1 MLQTVW
7 GWQPALYLFLG
18 GMGAGAFIM
27 AAVLFLID
35 RTRHKLIV
43 CASMWAATASL
54 GVGLML
60 LLSEL
65 IHPLRGMLMWQSFD
79 HFTSWMTYGAWG
91 AFCAVIVFGVSAV
104 LATPPVSKWLVA
116 RWKWYA
122 KRDGGFRRV
131 LAAAGIAL
139 GAFVAV
145 YTGMLL
151 MDSGGVPLWD
161 TLLLPALFTVSAFDT
176 GVALVEIV
184 SVALGKRDRL
194 ASKARMLMERI
205 VVVLVI
211 AECAVLAI
219 FLSTM
224 FGADSTTAAGATA
237 IQSASMLAS
246 GVLAPYFWGM
256 VVACGLAV
264 PFVMAIA
271 GLILHRKSKGEN
283 AKNAIMAV
291 GAIGALVGGCEL
303 RFLILAAGIHAP
315 LVATTVMSLIL

>member
-35 RTRHKLIV
+35 RTRHRLIV
-43 CASMWAATASL
+43 CVSMWAATISL
-54 GVGLML
+54 AVGLML

-65 IHPLRGMLMWQSFD
+65 IHPLRGMLMWSAFD

-91 AFCAVIVFGVSAV
+91 AFGAVVVFGISAV
-104 LATPPVSKWLVA
+104 LATPPVSKWLA
-116 RWKWYA
+116 AHWKWYA
-122 KRDGGFRRV
+122 KRGAGLRRV
-131 LAAAGIAL
+131 FAIVGIVL

-151 MDSGGVPLWD
+151 MDSRGVPLWD

-176 GVALVEIV
+176 GVALVEVI
-184 SVALGKRDRL
+184 SVVLGKRDRL
-194 ASKARMLMERI
+194 APKARSLMERI
-205 VVVLVI
+205 VVSLVVLEAI
-211 AECAVLAI
+211 VLAA
-219 FLSTM
+219 FLVTM
-224 FGADSTTAAGATA
+224 LGADAATAAGATA
-237 IQSASMLAS
+237 AQSASMLYS

-256 VVACGLAV
+256 VVACGLAL
-264 PFVMAIA
+264 PLVMAIA
-271 GLILHRKSKGEN
+271 GLALHKQKDGPKD
-283 AKNAIMAV
+283 AVMAV

-303 RFLILAAGIHAP
+303 RFLILAAGVHAP
-315 LVATTVMSLIL
+315 LVATTVMSLIG

>member
-27 AAVLFLID
+27 AAVLYLID
-35 RTRHKLIV
+35 RAKHRLII
-43 CASMWAATASL
+43 CASMWAAMVSL

-60 LLSEL
+60 LLAEL

-79 HFTSWMTYGAWG
+79 HFTTWMTYGAWG
-91 AFCAVIVFGVSAV
+91 AFGAVVVFAVSAI
-104 LATPPVSKWLVA
+104 LATPLIAKWLA
-116 RWKWYA
+116 AKWKWFA
-122 KRDGGFRRV
+122 KHGQGLRRV
-131 LAAAGIAL
+131 LAITGIAL

-161 TLLLPALFTVSAFDT
+161 TLLLPALFTVSALDT
-176 GVALVEIV
+176 GVALVEVI
-184 SVALGKRDRL
+184 SVVLGKRDRL
-194 ASKARMLMERI
+194 APKARTLMERI
-205 VVVLVI
+205 VVALVVLEVI
-211 AECAVLAI
+211 VLAA
-219 FLSTM
+219 FLMSM
-224 FGADSTTAAGATA
+224 LGADVASAAGATA
-237 IQSASMLAS
+237 VQSAEMLTN
-246 GVLAPYFWGM
+246 GILAPYFWGM

-271 GLILHRKSKGEN
+271 GLALHKKGEN

-291 GAIGALVGGCEL
+291 GAVGALVGGCEL

-315 LVATTVMSLIL
+315 LVATTVMSLLG